1 MSVYNCNNVGV
12 YDKYITNISIVATVT
27 MVYGKCMVNISIV
40 AIVIYGL
47 W

>member
-12 YDKYITNISIVATVT
+12 YDKYITNISIVAIVT
-27 MVYGKCMVNISIV
+27 MVCGRYMVNISIV
-40 AIVIYGL
+40 TIVIYGL

>member
-12 YDKYITNISIVATVT
+12 YDNYITNISIVAIAT
-27 MVYGKCMVNISIV
+27 MVYGKSMVNISIV
-40 AIVIYGL
+40 TIVIYGL